1 MKWNHIYMYNPHSL
15 CMITNWF
22 TVVLFEFFM
31 NESAGINF
39 SFECTDHAI
48 HNFFRR
54 LHIYMFSIH
63 DSLFWTQ
70 LEFFMFSLMIDR
82 GFILYLVTRFTKPK
96 HKRKAYKLSA
106 IIIHVYINDRT
117 NKRRNGKSFI
127 ESLIYKTT
135 FFFCD
140 MGVGGMEVYV
150 VPQKGKQLVNSI

>member
-1 MKWNHIYMYNPHSL
+1 MEPPLYIFFFKMKWNHTYMYNPHSL

-48 HNFFRR
+48 HNFFRS

-70 LEFFMFSLMIDR
+70 LDFLCFLWWLMEASSYTSIWSWNLQ
-82 GFILYLVTRFTKPK
+82 GQNNK
-96 HKRKAYKLSA
+96 HWHKAYKLSA
-106 IIIHVYINDRT
+106 IIINIHART
-117 NKRRNGKSFI
+117 NKRRNGKSI
-127 ESLIYKTT
+127 IKSLIYKTK
-135 FFFCD
+135 FF
-140 MGVGGMEVYV
+140 
-150 VPQKGKQLVNSI
+150 LS